1 MCVWVCVCN
10 HSITTCLELFA
21 SELELMFNISFV
33 LSFKKILSSSQDIS
47 HSELNK

>member
-1 MCVWVCVCN
+1 MYVCVGMCVQSLY
-10 HSITTCLELFA
+10 HYMFA